1 VGEAAEEVLRRF
13 VRHPEFQPHPSTVEE
28 HDSMASKFTPEI
40 RATIIEALRN
50 NPSVPSAASKA
61 GIAAT
66 TLNKWLHEGLEGV
79 EKYQAFALE
88 AQEARRCMKDE
99 VVAALYKTATDE
111 LHPQQTKAAHLLLTN
126 LYPAE
131 FSNVRHTVA
140 HKATDPEIDLSSLS
154 IAEKRL
160 FHQQLKRIVSGDDD
174 DTAASAITVIDGN
187 APKAEA

>member
-1 VGEAAEEVLRRF
+1 
-13 VRHPEFQPHPSTVEE
+13 
-28 HDSMASKFTPEI
+28 MATKFTEE
-40 RATIIEALRN
+40 TQQIILEALRN

-88 AQEARRCMKDE
+88 AAEARRAMKDS

-126 LYPAE
+126 LYPTE
-131 FSNVRHTVA
+131 FANVKHTVS
-140 HKATDPEIDLSSLS
+140 HKPTDPEINLSALS
-154 IAEKRL
+154 IDEKRV
-160 FHQQLKRIVSGDDD
+160 FHAQLKRIISGEDD
-174 DTAASAITVIDGN
+174 AAVPPVTVIDVTT
-187 APKAEA
+187 KAEA

>member
-1 VGEAAEEVLRRF
+1 M
-13 VRHPEFQPHPSTVEE
+13 S
-28 HDSMASKFTPEI
+28 SKFTAE
-40 RATIIEALRN
+40 TQQIILSALRD
-50 NPSVPSAASKA
+50 NPSIPSAASKA
-61 GIAAT
+61 GVAAV

-111 LHPQQTKAAHLLLTN
+111 LHPQQTKAADLLLTN
-126 LYPAE
+126 LYPQE
-131 FSNVRHTVA
+131 FSNVRHTVS

-154 IAEKRL
+154 ISEKRL

-174 DTAASAITVIDGN
+174 DTAAALTIIDAN